1 MRARTRLFVIAAWI
15 ASTFVPA
22 VSFGQNTAG
31 GNPPPADAVAQPD
44 PSASD
49 EGSMSDAPKRLF
61 GIIPNYRTS
70 PTLADYQPLTAGN
83 KFKVAADD
91 ALDRGTFALA
101 ALFAVDAQLTTAA
114 PSFGHGIRAYP
125 HYYVA
130 ALGDFVI
137 ADVMTEGLYPAM
149 LRQDP
154 RYFRKGTG
162 SGLARLGYAV
172 GQIFWTHTD
181 SGGTQINLSEI
192 VGNATAVG
200 IGNAYY
206 PDNRT
211 LSNNVSKLCI
221 QIGVDLAANILKE
234 FAPDLDRLF
243 SRPPPSKDRRH

>member
-1 MRARTRLFVIAAWI
+1 MLARTRLFVLVAWI
-15 ASTFVPA
+15 VSTFVPA
-22 VSFGQNTAG
+22 VSFGQDTI
-31 GNPPPADAVAQPD
+31 GNRPQTDAVAPPNQ
-44 PSASD
+44 SATSD
-49 EGSMSDAPKRLF
+49 GSTDEAPKRLF

-70 PTLADYQPLTAGN
+70 PTLTDYQPLTAKQ
-83 KFKVAADD
+83 KFRVAADD
-91 ALDRGTFALA
+91 GFDRGTFVLA
-101 ALFAVDAQLTTAA
+101 ALFAVDAQLTRSA

-125 HYYVA
+125 HYFGA
-130 ALGDFVI
+130 ALSDFIV
-137 ADVMTEGLYPAM
+137 ADVMTEGLYPAL

-172 GQIFWTHTD
+172 GQIVWTHTD
-181 SGGTQINLSEI
+181 AGGAQINLSEI

-211 LSNNVSKLCI
+211 LSNNLSKLGI